1 MLSGSHAGQGRIYGT
16 GGNKRP
22 LSDLIGPPP
31 LPCGLSEQPLTIVD
45 PRGSPTAVA
54 GNFGHWQ
61 CTDWTTSWPGRR
73 RPSALSERLLQ
84 AQTDIGAAL
93 GCVKIAGLLKEIDG
107 WTGFTRDFSYQ
118 RRVSWWSVNWKPRL
132 SFLCSTARPLCCNTV
147 RFLKRATLEPHGPGP
162 PGAESGQ
169 RLKPASGS
177 HSWCT

>member
-1 MLSGSHAGQGRIYGT
+1 MEPEEERIVVTETVQARSEEGFDINLPDTDNLFEALKNAEMRKALIAQWMEAY
-16 GGNKRP
+16 RP
-22 LSDLIGPPP
+22 
-31 LPCGLSEQPLTIVD
+31 
-45 PRGSPTAVA
+45 
-54 GNFGHWQ
+54 
-61 CTDWTTSWPGRR
+61 SWPGSR

-147 RFLKRATLEPHGPGP
+147 RFLKRAPLKPHGPGP

-177 HSWCT
+177 RSWCT